1 MYLNKIV
8 TIGSSQT
15 MLAIHFYKVV
25 PFPKRITAYFISLVF
40 VAEVLLAEAEG
51 IGFDSGRQAVS
62 QVEVV
67 EAPPG
72 DGDLLDLAEVGNRKT
87 HWTNLFQR
95 SH

>member
-1 MYLNKIV
+1 MYLNKII

-15 MLAIHFYKVV
+15 VPAIRVNKVV